1 MENATKKING
11 DDIKEY
17 CQLVRSVM
25 EARLDGRTPLAFTHT
40 YGCQGNVSD
49 GERINGMLSEMGFDF
64 TDDPDKADFILYNTC
79 AVREH
84 AEDRVFGNVGALKH
98 VKNRNPNLIIAL
110 CGCMVQQK
118 SVADKIRASYPHVNL
133 VFGTHV
139 INRFPELLYRTLTG
153 GKRVFELSQED
164 NSICEE
170 LPVRRDSSIRAW
182 LPIMYGC
189 DNFCTY
195 CIVPHV
201 RGRERSRD
209 ASKVLAEAKAI
220 IAAGYKEI
228 TLLGQ
233 NVNSYAVKNAVSS
246 DGEDWNFPKL
256 LREIDSIEGDY
267 ILRFMTSHPKDC
279 TPELLDVMAEGKHT
293 AHHLH
298 LPVQCGSNRVLRVM
312 NRRYTREKYLELVR
326 MAREKMPDISLTSDI
341 IVGFPGE
348 TYEEFQET
356 LSLVREVKYT
366 SLFTFIY
373 SAREGTP
380 AAKMEDPVP
389 HAEKAKWMKELLET
403 QEKIAAERCASMMG
417 SRQRVLVEGVDS
429 RDDSL
434 FCRTGTNIVVK
445 CMGSPDLV
453 GSFAECEIT
462 DAKNWVLQGKF
473 IK

>member
-279 TPELLDVMAEGKHT
+279 TPELLDAMAEGKHT

-298 LPVQCGSNRVLRVM
+298 LPVQCGSNRVLKVM

-445 CMGSPDLV
+445 CMGSPDMV
-453 GSFAECEIT
+453 GHFAECEIT

>member
-1 MENATKKING
+1 MSDTPTASEIR
-11 DDIKEY
+11 EY

-25 EARLDGRTPLAFTHT
+25 EARLDGRTPLALTHT

-49 GERINGMLSEMGFDF
+49 GERINGMLAEMGFGF
-64 TDDPDKADFILYNTC
+64 TDDPDQADFILYNTC

-98 VKNRNPNLIIAL
+98 VKARNPKLIIAL
-110 CGCMVQQK
+110 CGCMVQQQQ
-118 SVADKIRASYPHVNL
+118 VADRIYRSYPHVNL

-139 INRFPELLYRTLTG
+139 ISRFPELLYRTLTG
-153 GKRVFELSQED
+153 GKRVFELSQAD
-164 NSICEE
+164 SSICED
-170 LPVRRDSSIRAW
+170 LPVRRDSRVKAW

-209 ASKVLAEAKAI
+209 AAKVLEEAREL
-220 IAAGYKEI
+220 IASGCPDI

-233 NVNSYAVKNAVSS
+233 NVNSYAMKNPAGAEG
-246 DGEDWNFPKL
+246 DHWDFPRL
-256 LREIDSIEGDY
+256 LREIDSIDGDY
-267 ILRFMTSHPKDC
+267 VLRFMTSHPKDC
-279 TPELLDVMAEGKHT
+279 TEELLTVMAEGRHT

-298 LPVQCGSNRVLRVM
+298 LPVQCGSDRVLKAM
-312 NRRYTREKYLELVR
+312 NRRYTREKYLSIVR
-326 MAREKMPDISLTSDI
+326 MAREKMPDLSLTSDI

-356 LSLVREVKYT
+356 LSLIREVKFT

-373 SAREGTP
+373 SPREGTP
-380 AAKMEDPVP
+380 AARLDDPVP
-389 HAEKAKWMKELLET
+389 HAEKARWMKELLEA
-403 QEKIAAERCASMMG
+403 QEAIAAERCRGMLG
-417 SRQRVLVEGVDS
+417 KRYRVLVESVDA
-429 RDDSL
+429 RDGSL

-445 CMGSPDLV
+445 CKGGAEAV
-453 GSFAECEIT
+453 GTFRECEIT
-462 DAKNWVLQGKF
+462 GAQNWVLQGQWVE
-473 IK
+473 

>member
-279 TPELLDVMAEGKHT
+279 TPELLNAMAEGKHT

-298 LPVQCGSNRVLRVM
+298 LPVQCGSNRVLKVM

-445 CMGSPDLV
+445 CMGSPDMV
-453 GSFAECEIT
+453 GHFAECEIT

>member
-1 MENATKKING
+1 MAEIVNAANMQ
-11 DDIKEY
+11 EY

-49 GERINGMLSEMGFDF
+49 GERINGMLARMGFAF
-64 TDDPDKADFILYNTC
+64 TDSPENADFILYNTC

-98 VKNRNPNLIIAL
+98 VKNRNPKLIIAL
-110 CGCMVQQK
+110 CGCMVQQEK
-118 SVADKIRASYPHVNL
+118 VANRIYQSYPHVNL

-139 INRFPELLYRTLTG
+139 ISRFPELLYKTLTG
-153 GKRVFELSQED
+153 GKRVFELSQAD

-170 LPVRRDSSIRAW
+170 LPVRRDNQVKAW

-209 ASKVLAEAKAI
+209 ASKILAEARDL
-220 IAAGYKEI
+220 IAAGYPDI

-256 LREIDSIEGDY
+256 LREIDKIEGDY
-267 ILRFMTSHPKDC
+267 VLRFMTSHPKDC
-279 TPELLDVMAEGKHT
+279 TEELLTAMAECRHT

-298 LPVQCGSNRVLRVM
+298 LPVQCGSNRVLKAM
-312 NRRYTREKYLELVR
+312 NRHYTREQYLALVR
-326 MAREKMPDISLTSDI
+326 IAREKMPDISLTSDI

-356 LSLVREVKYT
+356 LSLIREVKYT

-380 AAKMEDPVP
+380 AAKLDDPVT

-403 QEKIAAERCASMMG
+403 QEAIAAERCNAMIG
-417 SRQRVLVEGVDS
+417 TRHRVLVESVDA

-445 CMGSPDLV
+445 CMGQPTLV
-453 GSFAECEIT
+453 GQFAECEIT
-462 DAKNWVLQGKF
+462 SAKNWVLQGQF
-473 IK
+473 VSR